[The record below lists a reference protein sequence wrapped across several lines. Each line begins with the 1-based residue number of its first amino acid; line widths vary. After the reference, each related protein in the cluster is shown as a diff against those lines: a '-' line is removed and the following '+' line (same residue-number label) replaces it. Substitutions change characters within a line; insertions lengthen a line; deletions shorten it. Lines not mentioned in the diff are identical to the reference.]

1 MLFLKGKKKARL
13 TKRQDRKKFISTCG
27 YKRKSLYDIYD
38 KIRYWAWSQRGTAK
52 LQDLFVCINLTLF
65 NRTTPDNSNQTQRA
79 CL

>member
-1 MLFLKGKKKARL
+1 MTYMTR
-13 TKRQDRKKFISTCG
+13 
-27 YKRKSLYDIYD
+27 YDTGHGHNH
-38 KIRYWAWSQRGTAK
+38 GTAK